1 VFLVELT
8 LCIVSD
14 ENVWMS
20 LYSILV
26 RLLSASKLRGTVRKV
41 VFESDDIMVP
51 LYVLNIGGH
60 IERYCIEPNSVDAI
74 FIFSSNIAR
83 EVVESLQ
90 TVIKDEG
97 RVFVSDEIFAGDNL
111 EDVKQG
117 SQTIYAIAYFL
128 YILSKYLS
136 LSKRFVVKVLKS
148 ISNENVNEL
157 IEKYRLVSRNE
168 RV

>member
-1 VFLVELT
+1 MELT

-14 ENVWMS
+14 EDVWMS

-41 VFESDDIMVP
+41 VFESNDVVVP

-60 IERYCIEPNSVDAI
+60 IERYCIEPNSVDVI

-97 RVFVSDEIFAGDNL
+97 KIFVSDEIFAGGNL
-111 EDVKQG
+111 EDVKQE
-117 SQTIYAIAYFL
+117 SQTICAIAYFL

-148 ISNENVNEL
+148 ISNENINEL